1 MDVEIFFLDFLSIY
15 KDINIVLVK
24 LSLKEWKNIKYYVLD
39 YFNIDEKNNVFF
51 FKIFLEDVMR
61 VSFKEILFIVGG
73 SSFYLKFIL
82 EGLSSMLKL
91 SDEEVVKIEWEI
103 SVLVDFY
110 VFLKFI
116 DFISVFKIY
125 LNDIYCIYKVLEIFY
140 VIYMFLSEYFK
151 VNFKKFFEY
160 VVLLFVFFI
169 EKSMFYNNI
178 K

>member
-1 MDVEIFFLDFLSIY
+1 M
-15 KDINIVLVK
+15 
-24 LSLKEWKNIKYYVLD
+24 
-39 YFNIDEKNNVFF
+39 
-51 FKIFLEDVMR
+51 
-61 VSFKEILFIVGG
+61 
-73 SSFYLKFIL
+73 
-82 EGLSSMLKL
+82 
-91 SDEEVVKIEWEI
+91 
-103 SVLVDFY
+103 
-110 VFLKFI
+110 FLKFI